1 MSAVSRDE
9 GLVRKV
15 GTWGL
20 AASVV
25 SIVVGAGIFAVPA
38 ALAAAVGPYAPLA
51 FLACGLV
58 IGAVAVCFAEGG
70 SRMPTSGGVYGY
82 IEAAFGPCIGFI
94 AGVLFLTGDVLACGG
109 VTAALADVAASIAPQ
124 SLVPMVRAGVIV
136 GVIGIVALVNVAGVA
151 HAARFVSV
159 TTALKLIPLAVFIVV
174 GCTHVH
180 GVSFA
185 HVVQPDSE
193 GLGRAAL
200 LALFS
205 FIGMEAPLAASGEV
219 TQPSRTIPRA
229 LAMAMVLVALIYVA
243 VQVIAQGILGDS
255 LAHSGAPLADAM
267 GRISPSLRVVM
278 LVGAAVSMFG
288 WINSDLLGSP
298 RILFAFA
305 RDGRLFR
312 VFGLVHP
319 RTRAPYVAIL
329 AYAAL
334 AMVLALTGTFAELAV
349 VSTLT
354 TGTLYAFGC
363 VAAWLLARR
372 DVAVAGPPL
381 NFRWLNTATCIGVL
395 GMASM
400 LALASWQEIVGLAT
414 LIGIGALLYMIPF
427 RKVLARE

>member
-1 MSAVSRDE
+1 MSAASRDE

-38 ALAAAVGPYAPLA
+38 ALAAAVGPYAPIA

-58 IGAVAVCFAEGG
+58 IGAVTVCFAEGG

-82 IEAAFGPCIGFI
+82 IEAAFGPFTGFI
-94 AGVLFLTGDVLACGG
+94 AGMLLLTGDVLACGG
-109 VTAALADVAASIAPQ
+109 ISAALADVAVSVAPK
-124 SLVPMVRAGVIV
+124 SLMPAVHAAVII
-136 GVIGIVALVNVAGVA
+136 GVIGTVALVNVAGVA

-159 TTALKLIPLAVFIVV
+159 ITALKLIPLAIFIGV
-174 GCTHVH
+174 GCTHLH

-185 HVVQPDSE
+185 QASRPDTE

-200 LALFS
+200 LAYFS

-219 TQPSRTIPRA
+219 AQPSRTIPRA
-229 LAMAMVLVALIYVA
+229 LGIAMVLITVIYV
-243 VQVIAQGILGDS
+243 VIQVIAQGILGDS
-255 LAHSGAPLADAM
+255 LAQSGAPLADAM

-288 WINSDLLGSP
+288 WINSDILGGP

-329 AYAAL
+329 AYATL
-334 AMVLALTGTFAELAV
+334 AMVLALTGTFAELAIL
-349 VSTLT
+349 STLA
-354 TGTLYAFGC
+354 TGTLYGLGC

-381 NFRWLNTATCIGVL
+381 NFRWLNAATCIGVL
-395 GMASM
+395 GMSA
-400 LALASWQEIVGLAT
+400 LVVLASWQEIAGLAT
-414 LIGIGALLYMIPF
+414 LIGISALLYAIPF